1 MASLLNIIGS
11 SRRRGGGGGNDPFFS
26 SVVLLI
32 QCQGPDGSTT
42 FTDQSSYARTLT
54 AQGDAQQD
62 TGVVQF
68 APASILVDGTDAVT
82 AANAAALLPGTGD
95 FTLEFSFQYSS
106 LTGYQT
112 FFEKGYIGAGGL
124 LIQTGN
130 GDGKLVVYVNGS
142 IVLTDSS
149 ASVSTGVWYD
159 YAVRRSGTSLTIWR
173 DAVQVASATNSA
185 DINNTNVLSI
195 GRRDSTGNTGAI
207 GNFGYVR
214 YTVGVAR
221 TIVDP
226 SAEWPTS

>member
-1 MASLLNIIGS
+1 MASLLNIIAS
-11 SRRRGGGGGNDPFFS
+11 SRRRGGGGGDPYFS

-42 FTDQSSYARTLT
+42 FTDQSSYARALT

-62 TGVVQF
+62 TGIVQF

-82 AANAAALLPGTGD
+82 AANASALLPGTGD

-106 LTGYQT
+106 LSGFQT
-112 FFEKGYIGAGGL
+112 LWDKGYTGAGAF

-130 GDGKLVVYVNGS
+130 GDGKPIVYLNGS
-142 IVLTDSS
+142 AVLTDGS
-149 ASVSTGVWYD
+149 ASASTGVWYD
-159 YAVRRSGTSLTIWR
+159 YAIKRSGTSLTIWR
-173 DAVQVASATNSA
+173 DGVQTASTTNST
-185 DINNTNVLSI
+185 DINNTDVLSI
-195 GRRDSTGNTGAI
+195 GRRDSTGNTGAV
-207 GNFGYVR
+207 GNYGYVR

-226 SAEWPTS
+226 TGEWPTS